1 MPYRPL
7 DMPWSEHRD
16 IRTSPEMK
24 AEIERIAADL
34 RDRAARK
41 ADEQTEID
49 GAGDGYVMVP
59 AHSPNR
65 ARAFV
70 RADSG
75 EAIAAEDDVAPLMQ
89 VSAELGPS

>member
-7 DMPWSEHRD
+7 DMPFSEHRD
-16 IRTSPEMK
+16 IRTSPEIK
-24 AEIERIAADL
+24 AEVERIAAEL
-34 RDRAARK
+34 RDRAASI
-41 ADEQTEID
+41 ADSQTEID
-49 GAGDGYVMVP
+49 GAGDGYVTVA
-59 AHSPNR
+59 AHSRDR
-65 ARAFV
+65 ARVFV